1 MTGRRSKRLETVS
14 SPLTL
19 LAEIRSA
26 RAALLRAS
34 GTVRI
39 AGPSSLVAARGEAL
53 RMRVLSIASS
63 RRRFCPSCRVTVGH
77 VEFKIKFFSIEMFSV
92 GHKSFD

>member
-39 AGPSSLVAARGEAL
+39 AGPTYLALGEAVDAMSAL
-53 RMRVLSIASS
+53 AAHL
-63 RRRFCPSCRVTVGH
+63 GH
-77 VEFKIKFFSIEMFSV
+77 PEYFLEEMNRTP
-92 GHKSFD
+92 